1 MKKETNLEF
10 LGVEDISIVSES
22 DVIKAM
28 FNKITKTLFNDQHFY
43 DDTFVFRKEGNKYG
57 VNIENTYFLQNYD
70 NSSLFN
76 EVKTNSLYSN
86 IGYNNINLSNKTLFN
101 EYELKRALN
110 DVYGLQD
117 LYDRL
122 LKNLRT
128 TIIIKRKEAFV
139 KVLEN
144 YLKNLNIENQSLN
157 MGKGFNIVETTKEDL
172 LFNIAFL
179 KLSFELTSKDY
190 NASNL
195 DTQCFSDDIML
206 IANPKLLSINSVE
219 KLNIMSEWINYNNI
233 KISEIPHVV
242 YNGTTSEDK
251 TSIDGILFDRR
262 IFNIFVNYSN
272 FSFKENP
279 DTLNNEIYY
288 NENIVINTNNF
299 SNISLIRLTN

>member
-1 MKKETNLEF
+1 MKKESNLEF
-10 LGVEDISIVSES
+10 LGVEDMSLVSES
-22 DVIKAM
+22 DVIKVM

-43 DDTFVFRKEGNKYG
+43 DDTFVFKKDGNKYG
-57 VNIENTYFLQNYD
+57 VNIEDTYFLQNYD
-70 NSSLFN
+70 NTSLFN
-76 EVKTNSLYSN
+76 EVKTNSMYSN

-157 MGKGFNIVETTKEDL
+157 MAKGFNIVETTKEDL
-172 LFNIAFL
+172 LFNIGFL
-179 KLSFELTSKDY
+179 KLNFELTSKDY
-190 NASNL
+190 NLSNL
-195 DTQCFSDDIML
+195 DTQCYSDDIML

-233 KISEIPHVV
+233 KISKIPHIV
-242 YNGTTSEDK
+242 YNGTTVEDK
-251 TSIDGILFDRR
+251 TSIDGILIDKR

-272 FSFKENP
+272 FSFKQNP

>member
-1 MKKETNLEF
+1 MKKESNLEF
-10 LGVEDISIVSES
+10 LGVEDISLVSES
-22 DVIKAM
+22 DVIKVM

-43 DDTFVFRKEGNKYG
+43 DDTFVFKKDGNKYG
-57 VNIENTYFLQNYD
+57 VNIEDTYFLQNYD
-70 NSSLFN
+70 NTSLFN
-76 EVKTNSLYSN
+76 EVKTNSMYSN

-157 MGKGFNIVETTKEDL
+157 MSKGFNIVETTKEDL

-179 KLSFELTSKDY
+179 KLNFELTSKDY
-190 NASNL
+190 NLSDL
-195 DTQCFSDDIML
+195 DTQCYSEDIML

-219 KLNIMSEWINYNNI
+219 KINITSEWINYSNI
-233 KISEIPHVV
+233 KISKIPHVV
-242 YNGTTSEDK
+242 YNGTTLEDK
-251 TSIDGILFDRR
+251 TSIDGILIDKR

-272 FSFKENP
+272 FSFKQNP